1 MNSDRNGDGIELADL
16 ISQVRSDLTAAMLS
30 GQLPENQ
37 DLLKFELGDVE
48 LELELVVEKAH
59 KPGVKA
65 RLLVVDVGYDHERIR
80 KSTNRIKLKMQPRLP
95 SQPIKG
101 VVISGQAEEGEE

>member
-1 MNSDRNGDGIELADL
+1 MNSDRNGDGIELTDL

-37 DLLKFELGDVE
+37 DQLKFELGDVE
-48 LELELVVEKAH
+48 LELDLVVEKAH

-65 RLLVVDVGYDHERIR
+65 RLFVVDVGYGHERTR

-95 SQPIKG
+95 SQPTKR

>member
-1 MNSDRNGDGIELADL
+1 MNSDRNDDGIELADL
-16 ISQVRSDLTAAMLS
+16 ISQVRSDLSAAMLS
-30 GQLPENQ
+30 GQDAENQ

-48 LELELVVEKAH
+48 LELELVAEKAH

-65 RLLVVDVGYDHERIR
+65 RLFVVDIGYDHERTR

-95 SQPIKG
+95 SQPTRRPL
-101 VVISGQAEEGEE
+101 ISGRAEEGEE